1 LLEKFIKLIWYPR
14 IQTLKQKNPDL
25 HHGVLVQDGILKFH
39 YDKRKT
45 YSDLFFS
52 DKS

>member
-1 LLEKFIKLIWYPR
+1 LLEELIKLIWLPR
-14 IQTLKQKNPDL
+14 IQTLKEKNPDL

-39 YDKRKT
+39 YDKRKI